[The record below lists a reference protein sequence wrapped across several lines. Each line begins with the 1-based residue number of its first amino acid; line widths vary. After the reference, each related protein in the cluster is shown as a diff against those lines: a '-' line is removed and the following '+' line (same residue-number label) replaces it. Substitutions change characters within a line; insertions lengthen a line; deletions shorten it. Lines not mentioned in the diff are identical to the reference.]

1 MLTDTWTVM
10 SKEWKE
16 MFAMGGGG
24 ERGRWSFLIFLGV
37 FGLFL
42 PLQFGVQ
49 GVETG
54 QSVIFFAWVPVLLV
68 TNVIVDSF
76 AGERERHTLETLL
89 ATRLPDNAILF
100 GKMLAAVAYAF
111 VLTIGS
117 LIVGIA
123 AVNIVYRPP
132 SFVIYPAPLMGIALV
147 VALLG
152 ALLAAG
158 IGVLVSLRAP
168 SARQAQQ
175 SMGLAMILL
184 FVPFYVIPYLPASI
198 RASAA
203 SGLSSIPVG
212 VLAGA
217 ALLLVV
223 VLNAITVR
231 AVMARFQRSRL
242 ILD

>member
-16 MFAMGGGG
+16 MFATGGGG

-68 TNVIVDSF
+68 TSVIVDSF

-100 GKMLAAVAYAF
+100 GKMLAAVAYALL
-111 VLTIGS
+111 LTVGS
-117 LIVGIA
+117 LILGTA
-123 AVNIVYRPP
+123 AVNLVYRPGR
-132 SFVIYPAPLMGIALV
+132 FVTYPPLLLGGAVV
-147 VALLG
+147 VALFG
-152 ALLAAG
+152 ALLAASL
-158 IGVLVSLRAP
+158 GVLVSLRAP

-175 SMGLAMILL
+175 TLGLAMILL
-184 FVPFYVIPYLPASI
+184 FVPFYVIPFLPESL

-203 SGLSSIPVG
+203 SAFMTIPVG
-212 VLAGA
+212 LIAAAGL
-217 ALLLVV
+217 ALLL

-231 AVMARFQRSRL
+231 AAMARFQRSRL